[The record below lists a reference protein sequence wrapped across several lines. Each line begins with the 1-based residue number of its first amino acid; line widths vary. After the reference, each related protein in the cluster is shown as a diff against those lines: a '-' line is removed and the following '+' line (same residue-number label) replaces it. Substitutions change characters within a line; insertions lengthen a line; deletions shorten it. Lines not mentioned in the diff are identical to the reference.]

1 VIARVE
7 AVPALVTGANQ
18 LDDDEIDDLARRLH
32 STLRSLDKPSYV
44 DLGEL
49 DGEDLQTTIRN
60 RTGRL
65 GESVQVYWISTREGI
80 QVS

>member
-1 VIARVE
+1 MIARVE

-18 LDDDEIDDLARRLH
+18 LDDDEIDHLARRLH
-32 STLRSLDKPSYV
+32 STLRSLDKQSHV

-49 DGEDLQTTIRN
+49 EGEDLRTTIRN